1 MPSLYLKNYL
11 EFWKTNTYSL
21 IIPNEEKEEWHYLAV
36 KKLSALLRT
45 ITSKHDGICYCLDYL
60 HSSKTKRNLKYH
72 GKAYKSKVFSE
83 IVMPSEKD
91 NILEYNQYMKSDKMP
106 YIIYA
111 DIEFLMKEIYDC
123 ENNSE
128 NSSNTKIGEH
138 IPCGYLMTT
147 IWHLIT

>member
-11 EFWKTNTYSL
+11 EFFEKQVISL
-21 IIPNEEKEEWHYLAV
+21 IIRNEEKKDWHYLTV

-45 ITSKHDGICYCLDYL
+45 ITSKHDGNYYCLDCL

-72 GKAYKSKVFSE
+72 EKAYKSKVFCG

-91 NILEYNQYMKSDKMP
+91 NISEYNQCMKSDKMP

-111 DIEFLMKEIYDC
+111 DIEFLMKEIYDYA
-123 ENNSE
+123 NNPE
-128 NSSNTKIGEH
+128 NSSTTKNR
-138 IPCGYLMTT
+138 
-147 IWHLIT
+147 

>member
-11 EFWKTNTYSL
+11 ELFEKQVISL
-21 IIPNEEKEEWHYLAV
+21 IIRNEEKKDWHYLTV

-45 ITSKHDGICYCLDYL
+45 ITSKHDGNYYCLDCL

-72 GKAYKSKVFSE
+72 EKVYKSKVFCG

-91 NILEYNQYMKSDKMP
+91 NILEYNQCIKSDKMP

-111 DIEFLMKEIYDC
+111 DFEFLMKEIYDC
-123 ENNSE
+123 ANNPE
-128 NSSNTKIGEH
+128 NSSTTKNR
-138 IPCGYLMTT
+138 
-147 IWHLIT
+147 

>member
-11 EFWKTNTYSL
+11 EFFEKQVISL
-21 IIPNEEKEEWHYLAV
+21 IIRNEEKKDWHYLTV

-45 ITSKHDGICYCLDYL
+45 ITSKHDGNYYCLDCL

-72 GKAYKSKVFSE
+72 EKAYKSKVFCG

-91 NILEYNQYMKSDKMP
+91 NISEYNQCMKSDKMP

-111 DIEFLMKEIYDC
+111 DIEFLIKEIYEC
-123 ENNSE
+123 ANNPE
-128 NSSNTKIGEH
+128 NSSTTKNR
-138 IPCGYLMTT
+138 
-147 IWHLIT
+147 

>member
-11 EFWKTNTYSL
+11 EFFEKQVISL
-21 IIPNEEKEEWHYLAV
+21 IIRNEEKKDWHYLTV

-45 ITSKHDGICYCLDYL
+45 ITSKHDGNYYCLDCL

-72 GKAYKSKVFSE
+72 EKAYKRKVFCG
-83 IVMPSEKD
+83 ILMPSEKD
-91 NILEYNQYMKSDKMP
+91 NISEYNQCMKSDKMP

-123 ENNSE
+123 ANNPE
-128 NSSNTKIGEH
+128 NSSTTKNR
-138 IPCGYLMTT
+138 
-147 IWHLIT
+147 

>member
-1 MPSLYLKNYL
+1 MLSLYLKNYL
-11 EFWKTNTYSL
+11 EFFEKQVISL
-21 IIPNEEKEEWHYLAV
+21 IIRNEEKKDWHYLTV

-45 ITSKHDGICYCLDYL
+45 ITSKHDGNYYCLDCL

-72 GKAYKSKVFSE
+72 EKAYKSKVFCG

-91 NILEYNQYMKSDKMP
+91 NISEYNQCMKSDKMP

-123 ENNSE
+123 ANNPE
-128 NSSNTKIGEH
+128 NSSTTKNR
-138 IPCGYLMTT
+138 
-147 IWHLIT
+147 